1 MSIRKMKRSDTE
13 LADVA
18 RTYAG
23 KEAGADNE
31 NKSRMGRIQ
40 LAVLTTFTGEA
51 ERARKI
57 TFGTIL
63 SKDFDLT

>member
-1 MSIRKMKRSDTE
+1 MNSRKTRRSDTE
-13 LADVA
+13 LADAA
-18 RTYAG
+18 RTSAG

-31 NKSRMGRIQ
+31 NMSRMDRIQ
-40 LAVLTTFTGEA
+40 LAVRMTFTGEA
-51 ERARKI
+51 EQARKI